1 MQNLLLL
8 EVMWQKSSSKDTYV
22 HSKELYSMH
31 ESRDS
36 LMENIQNNHLSL
48 LKNLLPAWE
57 TS

>member
-8 EVMWQKSSSKDTYV
+8 EVMWQKSSAKDTYV

-48 LKNLLPAWE
+48 LKNLLPA
-57 TS
+57 S